1 MPKNKVTTCNHR
13 WKIWPRAPGPHLLPW
28 ELLGIQ
34 EDSRWISALLSI
46 RSANA
51 ASAMTQERESWSLS
65 SGDKSIC
72 NHPCMFQLL
81 GPLWHLPAALASS
94 PKYFLYIMTMTLFS
108 SKSTN
113 KYVFSHNFSSSHVWM
128 WELDHKKCWAPKNWC
143 FQIVVLENTLDS
155 PLDSKEIKLANPK
168 GNQPWIFTGRTDAKA
183 PIV

>member
-1 MPKNKVTTCNHR
+1 MFKWLGFGHSSDLVLIPVLKTEILQATQWCQKKKITTCNHR

-65 SGDKSIC
+65 SVEKSIC

-108 SKSTN
+108 SKSTD
-113 KYVFSHNFSSSHVWM
+113 KYVFSHKRKSCSVVSSLW
-128 WELDHKKCWAPKNWC
+128 
-143 FQIVVLENTLDS
+143 
-155 PLDSKEIKLANPK
+155 
-168 GNQPWIFTGRTDAKA
+168 GR
-183 PIV
+183 